1 MAISYQGAFDK
12 MQEKGVT
19 TYRIRKEN
27 ILSQSTLQKMRDG
40 KYVTTE
46 TIERLCLLLDC
57 TPNDLMTAWRRRSWE
72 NKKHK
77 PPTHTAPGAFRR
89 LPSRVFNIFRC

>member
-1 MAISYQGAFDK
+1 M
-12 MQEKGVT
+12 EKKTGT
-19 TYRIRKEN
+19 AATKAKN
-27 ILSQSTLQKMRDG
+27 
-40 KYVTTE
+40 KYNAANY
-46 TIERLCLLLDC
+46 ERLYPFVNKGKRLW
-57 TPNDLMTAWRRRSWE
+57 TAWRRRSWE

>member
-1 MAISYQGAFDK
+1 M
-12 MQEKGVT
+12 EKKTGT
-19 TYRIRKEN
+19 AATKAKN
-27 ILSQSTLQKMRDG
+27 
-40 KYVTTE
+40 KYNAANY
-46 TIERLCLLLDC
+46 ERLYPFVKKGKKERYQKAAEAAGFSLNEFMEKAMDSL
-57 TPNDLMTAWRRRSWE
+57 AAEIWE